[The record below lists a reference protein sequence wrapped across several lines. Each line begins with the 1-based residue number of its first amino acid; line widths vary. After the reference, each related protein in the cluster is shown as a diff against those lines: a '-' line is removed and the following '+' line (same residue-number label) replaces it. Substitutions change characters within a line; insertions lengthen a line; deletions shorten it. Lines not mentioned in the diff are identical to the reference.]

1 MLAHW
6 TVQIVEI
13 DACAVPARFY
23 ELFYAR
29 VMEHVLAIKLHT
41 WLLAEARGVADGAQF
56 FLVLCASANLFSR
69 LGDALRLEA
78 RKALA
83 FTIDASAVMAAR
95 QNLVA

>member
-6 TVQIVEI
+6 TVQIVEN

-23 ELFYAR
+23 ELFYTR
-29 VMEHVLAIKLHT
+29 VMEHVLAIKLHA

-56 FLVLCASANLFSR
+56 FLILCASTNVVSL
-69 LGDALRLEA
+69 LGYAFRFEA

-83 FTIDASAVMAAR
+83 FAIDTSAIMTTL
-95 QNLVA
+95 QDFVA